1 MTREP
6 GSALQRAALRAMSVS
21 EVQPLLSTLE
31 VPELLENL
39 AEEAR
44 SQSSTMRGRLT
55 QFLRP
60 ERLEAGV
67 DLMTRFGGDVVFIDD
82 GMLKLSQD
90 GKLIRFFM
98 DGDLVSYPRSRVGI
112 LAESDFV
119 TELSVCSAADFA
131 ACMTADPEFAE
142 SSLRTLQCYEEVMA
156 GLCAAASAK
165 RVEPASELKRYED
178 GEVILSQGSDD
189 TDVLVMV
196 MGQASVMCQGIELA
210 TINSDEM
217 FGEMSLLTGAPR
229 SADVI
234 AEGVCLVQ
242 RVSGDDF
249 RALLASRPSLAVDL
263 AKTLARR
270 VAATNLKVTG

>member
-1 MTREP
+1 
-6 GSALQRAALRAMSVS
+6 MSMA
-21 EVQPLLSTLE
+21 EAYPLLSTVEVSEVLE
-31 VPELLENL
+31 SL

-44 SQSSTMRGRLT
+44 SHSSSMRGRLT
-55 QFLRP
+55 KFLRP

-82 GMLKLSQD
+82 GMLKLCQD

-98 DGDLVSYPRSRVGI
+98 DGDLVSYPRSRMGI

-131 ACMTADPEFAE
+131 ACMTVDPDFAE

-178 GEVILSQGSDD
+178 REVILSQGSDD

-196 MGQASVMCQGIELA
+196 MGQATVKRDEIELA

-217 FGEMSLLTGAPR
+217 FGEMSLLTGEPR

-234 AEGVCLVQ
+234 ADGVCLVQ

-270 VAATNLKVTG
+270 IAATNLKVTG